1 MNKHHA
7 PRTSASTTPVL
18 PPIVAQ
24 LMAPFRD
31 FFTAPVWSHVLV
43 LIAGATLATG
53 KRTVTSALRAT
64 GLADDGAFALYHH
77 VLSRACWSSIAVA
90 HKLFTLIIDRFAP
103 DGPVVIGIDDTIER
117 RWGRKISAR
126 GIYRDP
132 VRSTEGQFVKVSG
145 LRWLALMVLVPVPW
159 AKRRWA
165 LPFLTVLAPSE
176 RYHTSRGRRHKTL
189 TDWARQAILQ
199 VRRWLPNRKII
210 VTADSSFSAL
220 GLIAAIRGHVTFITR
235 LRLDAALYAPAPK
248 RDPNRRGRPAK
259 KGARVPKLSQILED
273 EATKWSKLSMPYWY
287 GGERCSLE
295 VATGTAVWYSSG
307 MPPAHIRWVL
317 VRDPAGVRE
326 TQAFLCTDLKATPEE
341 ILGWFVQRWSVET
354 TFQESRQHMGVETQ
368 RQWSDLAIARTTPAL
383 FGLFSLITLWAADA
397 KLVGDLRPTT
407 AAWYK
412 KGEPSF
418 SDAIA
423 LVRRH
428 FWAIENLSVSRSG
441 RETVEIPA
449 AILQRLTDTLCF
461 AT

>member
-1 MNKHHA
+1 MNKHRA
-7 PRTSASTTPVL
+7 PYRSSVTPVL

-53 KRTVTSALRAT
+53 KRTVTSALRAMGLEET
-64 GLADDGAFALYHH
+64 GDFALYHH
-77 VLSRACWSSIAVA
+77 VLSRACWSSRAVA
-90 HKLFTLIIDRFAP
+90 RKLLAMIIERFAP
-103 DGPVVIGIDDTIER
+103 NGPIVMGLDDTIER

-165 LPFLTVLAPSE
+165 LPFLTILAPSE
-176 RYHTSRGRRHKTL
+176 RYHAAREHRHKTL

-210 VTADSSFSAL
+210 VVGDSSFSAL
-220 GLIAAIRGHVTFITR
+220 GLIDAVRRHVTFVTR
-235 LRLDAALYAPAPK
+235 LRLDAALYEPAPP
-248 RDPNRRGRPAK
+248 RDPHRRGRPAK
-259 KGARVPKLSQILED
+259 KGARLAKLSQVLED
-273 EATKWSKLSMPYWY
+273 ENTSWTKVTMPYWY
-287 GGERCSLE
+287 GGERCVLE

-317 VRDPAGVRE
+317 VRDPAGERE
-326 TQAFLCTDLKATPEE
+326 TQAFLCTDLKATPED

-354 TFQESRQHMGVETQ
+354 TFQESRQHVGVETQ

-397 KLVGDLRPTT
+397 NLVGQLRPRS

-412 KGEPSF
+412 KDEPTQRRYRLGPASLLGYGEF
-418 SDAIA
+418 M
-423 LVRRH
+423 R
-428 FWAIENLSVSRSG
+428 VSAR
-441 RETVEIPA
+441 P
-449 AILQRLTDTLCF
+449 
-461 AT
+461 